1 MALSRL
7 FLLITTASGVAA
19 NELTASGLDVRGNW
33 NHVKTL
39 NKGNKGTVLPRFPRF
54 PRFPRLWFLD

>member
-1 MALSRL
+1 
-7 FLLITTASGVAA
+7 LLITTASGVAA

-39 NKGNKGTVLPRFPRF
+39 NKGNKGTVLPRFQRFQRF
-54 PRFPRLWFLD
+54 PQLWFLD

>member
-7 FLLITTASGVAA
+7 FLLITTASG

-39 NKGNKGTVLPRFPRF
+39 NKGNKGTVLPHF

>member
-1 MALSRL
+1 M
-7 FLLITTASGVAA
+7 LITTASGVAA

-39 NKGNKGTVLPRFPRF
+39 YKGNKGTVLPRFLH
-54 PRFPRLWFLD
+54 FPRLWFLD